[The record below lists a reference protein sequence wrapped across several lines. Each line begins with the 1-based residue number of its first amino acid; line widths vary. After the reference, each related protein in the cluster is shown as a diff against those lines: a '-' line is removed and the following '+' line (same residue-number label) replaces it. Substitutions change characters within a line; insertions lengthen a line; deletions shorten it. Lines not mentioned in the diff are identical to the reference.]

1 MEKSTKTTF
10 TNKGVVKINQSMD
23 FGPYL
28 DTIHVFQYFLRMSK
42 SILDIEMSFYYLM
55 TYDGFIKIATQ
66 YEYDTELETIM
77 LLATKNI

>member
-1 MEKSTKTTF
+1 MGKSTITTF

-23 FGPYL
+23 FGPSL

-42 SILDIEMSFYYLM
+42 SILDIEMSFYYRM

-66 YEYDTELETIM
+66 YEDDTELETIM